1 MIRLVIK
8 LEKAKWCNIGL
19 IMKDYVF
26 AIIIFVI
33 LWPFFFFSALVYQN
47 SLEVLKKITSLNFKE
62 ISKIDFWLSFFISLL
77 IAAIISLSLI

>member
-1 MIRLVIK
+1 
-8 LEKAKWCNIGL
+8 
-19 IMKDYVF
+19 MKNYVF

-62 ISKIDFWLSFFISLL
+62 ISKIDFWLSFFISML

>member
-1 MIRLVIK
+1 
-8 LEKAKWCNIGL
+8 
-19 IMKDYVF
+19 MKDYVF

-33 LWPFFFFSALVYQN
+33 LWPFFFFCALVYQN
-47 SLEVLKKITSLNFKE
+47 SLEVLKRITRLNFKE